1 MDNADL
7 ITRITRIAKTLG
19 VSKYR
24 VHFDFR
30 IYSEEDGGP
39 AWSVYATIPATDK
52 RRVDRPLHGAG
63 ASPDEAEACLM
74 ESFERTKARGEI

>member
-1 MDNADL
+1 MDDADL
-7 ITRITRIAKTLG
+7 IARITRIAKTLG

-30 IYSEEDGGP
+30 IFSEEDGGP
-39 AWSVYATIPATDK
+39 AWSVYATVPAADK

-63 ASPDEAEACLM
+63 GTLEEAETSLT
-74 ESFERTKARGEI
+74 ESFERAKSRGDL